1 MTHFN
6 KHFNPFYRQQKL
18 LQNKSEIEQTI
29 SPKPNELPKSIAYS
43 NVKNQYPTQN
53 KPHQGNFLATSLFT
67 VPRPLHE
74 GHFLW

>member
-29 SPKPNELPKSIAYS
+29 SPKTNELPKSIAYS
-43 NVKNQYPTQN
+43 NIKINIQ
-53 KPHQGNFLATSLFT
+53 HQTNLIKVIS
-67 VPRPLHE
+67 
-74 GHFLW
+74 